1 MGIFSRRTPSE
12 EQGEDGGSIESSDS
26 EHPTAHWWRRPKT
39 VLFTILLIG
48 LCAGFL
54 SWLGYEAQAAKANLE
69 QARDAARQV
78 KTALSKGQVDEAMRL
93 ADSAAAFA
101 HDANAETHSVPW
113 TIAANIPW
121 LGSPFRS
128 AQQISGVVLGVAT
141 DVLQPSAQVA
151 VVLAPSQ
158 LLKDGRLDVQS
169 LREKAPALT
178 SISAAAQRL
187 NIESASITNPTYI
200 RSVGTARTDL
210 QEQTA
215 SLAKFLDGVSIAAKL
230 VPSMMGGDGPRTY
243 LMGFQTNAEARG
255 TGGILGGF
263 GILRFDN
270 GQPAVEVLGSNTELT
285 HPFTPIDLGRE
296 FNDLYGYTNPT
307 TDFRNSNLSSH
318 FPYAAQIWR
327 SMWAQQSG
335 TTVDGV
341 LALDPVALS
350 YILAAVGPVT
360 LPDGEIISK
369 DNVVEITESTAYLR
383 YPTDQLARKHYL
395 QTIAGGVVKKMT
407 GPLNSPRDLLEGLGK
422 AVREGRIALWSATD
436 TEQKILEQ
444 TMLAHEI
451 PDDAAP
457 YAELVVNNLAGN
469 KIDYYLRREIEY
481 SADACNGPTRN
492 TTVTIRLK
500 SVVPNVPLPEYVAGA
515 LGLNPQVPIR
525 LPSGSMLTSVR
536 LVATKGA
543 MLESA
548 FSNGQRVSV
557 FTNAERGHPT
567 FEIQV
572 AIPPRQSGEL
582 TFHLSEPNVPGTPR
596 VPVQALVD
604 NVTPVVK
611 VPTCTG

>member
-395 QTIAGGVVKKMT
+395 QTIAGEVVKKMT

-457 YAELVVNNLAGN
+457 YAELVINNLAGN
-469 KIDYYLRREIEY
+469 KIDYYLRREIE
-481 SADACNGPTRN
+481 
-492 TTVTIRLK
+492 
-500 SVVPNVPLPEYVAGA
+500 
-515 LGLNPQVPIR
+515 
-525 LPSGSMLTSVR
+525 
-536 LVATKGA
+536 
-543 MLESA
+543 
-548 FSNGQRVSV
+548 
-557 FTNAERGHPT
+557 
-567 FEIQV
+567 
-572 AIPPRQSGEL
+572 
-582 TFHLSEPNVPGTPR
+582 GT
-596 VPVQALVD
+596 
-604 NVTPVVK
+604 
-611 VPTCTG
+611 